1 MPLQEDAWPELHSW
15 KLSGEVLVFVELG
28 LRLPRALPACWPP
41 SVALFPARCHSQAWV
56 QSPWPPASHH
66 PRVTHCCHWERVR
79 ALCPLAGSP
88 RLQARR
94 MGRGASDS
102 HWLIGSPQILCLLLY
117 LALLLLP
124 QIWRKLMLMA
134 LFQFAGVTNEVQS
147 TTDSG
152 LKNKDSF
159 FFSRSWRLKSQIK
172 VLPAWFLLRPLSL
185 ACGWPLSP
193 HVFTWLSLCLRA
205 NLLL

>member
-1 MPLQEDAWPELHSW
+1 
-15 KLSGEVLVFVELG
+15 
-28 LRLPRALPACWPP
+28 
-41 SVALFPARCHSQAWV
+41 
-56 QSPWPPASHH
+56 
-66 PRVTHCCHWERVR
+66 
-79 ALCPLAGSP
+79 
-88 RLQARR
+88 

-152 LKNKDSF
+152 LKNEDSF
-159 FFSRSWRLKSQIK
+159 FFLT
-172 VLPAWFLLRPLSL
+172 FLEAEVPDQGATSMVSSEASLLGLWVAPFSPCLHLVVPLS
-185 ACGWPLSP
+185 AC
-193 HVFTWLSLCLRA
+193 
-205 NLLL
+205 